1 MKKNHPVGEG
11 SWVKNTSSGGEVL
24 THNWI
29 GRVQLKGQRQYL
41 TDVADA
47 STSEHLRTLNYIS
60 LKNSNKGLQGT
71 MDFSIF
77 WILLYFALCVVLR
90 GPARIFD

>member
-1 MKKNHPVGEG
+1 MSEKNHPVGEG
-11 SWVKNTSSGGEVL
+11 SWVKNTSSGAEVL
-24 THNWI
+24 THTWI

-47 STSEHLRTLNYIS
+47 SNTWEHLWIPAS
-60 LKNSNKGLQGT
+60 FESNKGLQGT

-77 WILLYFALCVVLR
+77 WILLYFALCC
-90 GPARIFD
+90 PAGTRPHL